1 MQIFARSRK
10 YSDEVFEASE
20 NGTIT
25 MEEMYI
31 YRICHAFKD
40 FGIVVTD
47 EEALLF
53 QKYYQEY
60 QKKIQLSDEMRSLLQ
75 SCVGR
80 CRLGIITNGPAEHQ
94 WDKIHAL
101 GVLEWIPETAVFV
114 SGELKIAKP
123 DSRIFAYAEQHIGV
137 DKKDMFYV
145 GDSYENDVTGAV
157 RTGWHS
163 IWMNRRHKEK
173 TDIYSPDYEVHTE
186 TELLLGLL

>member
-80 CRLGIITNGPAEHQ
+80 CRLGIITNGPAGYNPCT
-94 WDKIHAL
+94 WCVGMD
-101 GVLEWIPETAVFV
+101 
-114 SGELKIAKP
+114 SG
-123 DSRIFAYAEQHIGV
+123 DRSFCFR
-137 DKKDMFYV
+137 
-145 GDSYENDVTGAV
+145 
-157 RTGWHS
+157 RT
-163 IWMNRRHKEK
+163 
-173 TDIYSPDYEVHTE
+173 
-186 TELLLGLL
+186 